1 MNANFAVGP
10 VIGNGDIVASRIW
23 GVTPTHSIE
32 DIQRPAAPSRVAA
45 KKKAGQMTGRK
56 VFRRGCLK
64 GPFLVHR
71 SSASRNCNVGKYSC
85 SKRNRHR

>member
-10 VIGNGDIVASRIW
+10 VIGNKDIVAARIW
-23 GVTPTHSIE
+23 GVAPTHWME
-32 DIQRPAAPSRVAA
+32 DRQRPAAPSRIAV

-64 GPFLVHR
+64 GPILVHR
-71 SSASRNCNVGKYSC
+71 SSALGNCNVGKYSC